1 MPVQGASVETSF
13 VGSSGFI
20 MLFIYVYLWPML
32 FPYQMTFMLFGSNT
46 TDVTPSIFPYQMTF
60 MLFGSNTTDVT
71 PSIFPYQVM
80 FVSFRRSTTGATG
93 EAAGANPSEA
103 PTVFVW

>member
-1 MPVQGASVETSF
+1 
-13 VGSSGFI
+13 
-20 MLFIYVYLWPML
+20 
-32 FPYQMTFMLFGSNT
+32 MLFGSNT
-46 TDVTPSIFPYQMTF
+46 TDVTPSIFPCPVMF
-60 MLFGSNTTDVT
+60 MLFGSNTTSAT
-71 PSIFPYQVM
+71 PSIFPCQVM

>member
-1 MPVQGASVETSF
+1 
-13 VGSSGFI
+13 
-20 MLFIYVYLWPML
+20 
-32 FPYQMTFMLFGSNT
+32 MLFGSNT
-46 TDVTPSIFPYQMTF
+46 TSATPSIFPC
-60 MLFGSNTTDVT
+60 
-71 PSIFPYQVM
+71 QVM